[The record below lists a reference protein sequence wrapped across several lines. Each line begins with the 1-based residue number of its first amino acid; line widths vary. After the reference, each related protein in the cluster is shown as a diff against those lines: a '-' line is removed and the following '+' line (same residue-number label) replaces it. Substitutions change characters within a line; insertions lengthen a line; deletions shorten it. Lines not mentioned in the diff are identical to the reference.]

1 SAATGAA
8 EPGEGSACAARA
20 AAAASRCRSGGLGG
34 RIAAE
39 ATVAAAADQ
48 ATLTSG
54 TALTARSWSSSEA
67 INRRDARLAD
77 LLTLG
82 TRNEVSSVGRNRGF
96 DRRGASDV
104 FRGAAGAAFAAATE
118 QAACGAPRT
127 AGAADSGI
135 YPGHR
140 GSGAA
145 RAAGASAAEHSAA
158 AANAPCT
165 AGGAARRGGGGF
177 SLGDRAFRS
186 KRVALG
192 KCACHLGRDG

>member
-104 FRGAAGAAFAAATE
+104 FRGAAG
-118 QAACGAPRT
+118 T